1 MQRLHVF
8 WQGINSE
15 GQPCEGILIEAGGLE
30 QIHQQLH
37 HQGFFQLQINPVEPT
52 QLQKSLSVAWLAEM
66 TGQWKQLADSGLP
79 LKDCLRFLIRSQ
91 SDPTNKFRLHNALR
105 HLESGNSLQESFQIA
120 QGFPDLFTRLL
131 AVAENSDQLP
141 TILRALQQL
150 YVLQEQ
156 ERQERWQLLRY
167 PLTIAGFALAIFLA
181 TTILLVPLFRR
192 LYLAQGDELFWL
204 SASLLQLSD
213 SLRLQ
218 PLPWLASLLTVALIT
233 ISVHRKISI
242 SQILNW
248 LPWLGRL
255 QQTVQIQ
262 LYSQALALMTKV
274 ELPLL
279 EALELASPLLP
290 KNLLSRQLRIQ
301 QSLLQGRKLYQAY
314 QEASFLNPEQLRLLD
329 LGESSEQIAY
339 AFQRIADHQ
348 LQQIQRDRQR
358 LQAFLQPFFMV
369 LVR

>member
-1 MQRLHVF
+1 M
-8 WQGINSE
+8 
-15 GQPCEGILIEAGGLE
+15 
-30 QIHQQLH
+30 
-37 HQGFFQLQINPVEPT
+37 
-52 QLQKSLSVAWLAEM
+52 
-66 TGQWKQLADSGLP
+66 
-79 LKDCLRFLIRSQ
+79 
-91 SDPTNKFRLHNALR
+91 
-105 HLESGNSLQESFQIA
+105 
-120 QGFPDLFTRLL
+120 L
-131 AVAENSDQLP
+131 AVSENSDQLP

-150 YVLQEQ
+150 HVLQEQ

-181 TTILLVPLFRR
+181 TTIWLVPLFHR

-233 ISVHRKISI
+233 ISVHHKISI

-248 LPWLGRL
+248 LPCLGRL

-279 EALELASPLLP
+279 EALELGFTSSSQKPADKTAQNPAVTSARQKALSS
-290 KNLLSRQLRIQ
+290 LSRSNYLSPRTT
-301 QSLLQGRKLYQAY
+301 
-314 QEASFLNPEQLRLLD
+314 
-329 LGESSEQIAY
+329 
-339 AFQRIADHQ
+339 
-348 LQQIQRDRQR
+348 
-358 LQAFLQPFFMV
+358 PFTGSGGI
-369 LVR
+369 

>member
-1 MQRLHVF
+1 MRF
-8 WQGINSE
+8 
-15 GQPCEGILIEAGGLE
+15 GIL
-30 QIHQQLH
+30 
-37 HQGFFQLQINPVEPT
+37 NPETRYKTP
-52 QLQKSLSVAWLAEM
+52 
-66 TGQWKQLADSGLP
+66 
-79 LKDCLRFLIRSQ
+79 FRSH
-91 SDPTNKFRLHNALR
+91 KV
-105 HLESGNSLQESFQIA
+105 FQICSL
-120 QGFPDLFTRLL
+120 DC
-131 AVAENSDQLP
+131 
-141 TILRALQQL
+141 
-150 YVLQEQ
+150 
-156 ERQERWQLLRY
+156 WQLLRY

-204 SASLLQLSD
+204 SASLLRLSD

-218 PLPWLASLLTVALIT
+218 PLPWLASLLTIALIT
-233 ISVHRKISI
+233 ILVLRKILI

-248 LPWLGRL
+248 FPWLGRL

-279 EALELASPLLP
+279 DALELASPLLP
-290 KNLLSRQLRIQ
+290 KNLLTRQLRIQ

-314 QEASFLNPEQLRLLD
+314 QEANFLTPEQLRLLD

-339 AFQRIADHQ
+339 SFQRIADHQ

-369 LVR
+369 LVALMVLALLLALYMPLFQMGMTV

>member
-1 MQRLHVF
+1 M
-8 WQGINSE
+8 
-15 GQPCEGILIEAGGLE
+15 
-30 QIHQQLH
+30 
-37 HQGFFQLQINPVEPT
+37 
-52 QLQKSLSVAWLAEM
+52 
-66 TGQWKQLADSGLP
+66 
-79 LKDCLRFLIRSQ
+79 
-91 SDPTNKFRLHNALR
+91 
-105 HLESGNSLQESFQIA
+105 
-120 QGFPDLFTRLL
+120 L
-131 AVAENSDQLP
+131 AVSENSDQLP

-150 YVLQEQ
+150 HVLQEQ

-167 PLTIAGFALAIFLA
+167 PLTIAGFALAVFLA

-213 SLRLQ
+213 SLQLQ
-218 PLPWLASLLTVALIT
+218 PLPWLASLLTFALIT

-290 KNLLSRQLRIQ
+290 KSLLTRQLRIQ

-314 QEASFLNPEQLRLLD
+314 QEANILAPEQLRLLD

-339 AFQRIADHQ
+339 AFQRIANYQ

-358 LQAFLQPFFMV
+358 LQDFLQPFFMV
-369 LVR
+369 FVALMVRALRLALYMPLFRIRMTVLKRPCLLFWSTFPNVFLYSCFNLTNTVSDLGGLRSRQWPPRRWVILETESPPIFGKEIPTCSTASVEI

>member
-1 MQRLHVF
+1 MQALQVF

-30 QIHQQLH
+30 QIRQQLH
-37 HQGFFQLQINPVEPT
+37 HRVFFQLPINTVEPA
-52 QLQKSLSVAWLAEM
+52 QLRKPLKVAWLAEM
-66 TGQWKQLADSGLP
+66 TGQWKQLADSGLH

-91 SDPTNKFRLHNALR
+91 SDPTNKFRLPYALR
-105 HLESGNSLQESFQIA
+105 HLESGNSLQDSFQIA

-192 LYLAQGDELFWL
+192 LYLAQGGELFWL
-204 SASLLQLSD
+204 SASLLHFSD

-218 PLPWLASLLTVALIT
+218 PLPWLESLFTIAFIT
-233 ISVHRKISI
+233 ILVHRKISI
-242 SQILNW
+242 SQILN
-248 LPWLGRL
+248 
-255 QQTVQIQ
+255 
-262 LYSQALALMTKV
+262 
-274 ELPLL
+274 
-279 EALELASPLLP
+279 
-290 KNLLSRQLRIQ
+290 
-301 QSLLQGRKLYQAY
+301 
-314 QEASFLNPEQLRLLD
+314 
-329 LGESSEQIAY
+329 
-339 AFQRIADHQ
+339 
-348 LQQIQRDRQR
+348 
-358 LQAFLQPFFMV
+358 
-369 LVR
+369 

>member
-1 MQRLHVF
+1 
-8 WQGINSE
+8 
-15 GQPCEGILIEAGGLE
+15 
-30 QIHQQLH
+30 
-37 HQGFFQLQINPVEPT
+37 
-52 QLQKSLSVAWLAEM
+52 M
-66 TGQWKQLADSGLP
+66 TGQWKQIADSGLP

-105 HLESGNSLQESFQIA
+105 HLESENSLQDSFQIA
-120 QGFPDLFTRLL
+120 QGFPDLLTRLL

-156 ERQERWQLLRY
+156 ERKERWQLLWY

-192 LYLAQGDELFWL
+192 LYLARGDELFCL
-204 SASLLQLSD
+204 SDSLLKRSD

-218 PLPWLASLLTVALIT
+218 PLTWLASLLTIALNT
-233 ISVHRKISI
+233 ILVLRKISI

-248 LPWLGRL
+248 FPWLGRL

-279 EALELASPLLP
+279 DALELASPLLP
-290 KNLLSRQLRIQ
+290 KNLLTRQLRIQ

-314 QEASFLNPEQLRLLD
+314 QEANFLTPEQLRLLD

-339 AFQRIADHQ
+339 AFQRIADHH

-358 LQAFLQPFFMV
+358 LQAFLHGTCCADGPGSPPGPLHASISNGNECIETPILAFLEYFS
-369 LVR
+369 